1 MEPQK
6 KPQDPQLDLKS
17 NLRRGEEAAQRSF
30 SNHRDAY
37 VPLPSFRSN
46 APDKSNKKLKGII
59 IAVALAAVLG
69 AGMLSYRYEPFF
81 FANHVQQANSLHLT
95 LGAGDLDKNT
105 TVQAIEA
112 LKNGT
117 NIPLISTL
125 SDLAKTQLLNGERQ
139 FYQIPVLAKKDEL
152 RQGDRIRVAF
162 NGTFYGEYDLGQ
174 VPASLTLPL
183 KLGDTV
189 TITCL
194 SVGEGKQSLS
204 FTMNTFLNPVE
215 TDPLKPG
222 DQEVWS
228 VVRVFP

>member
-1 MEPQK
+1 M
-6 KPQDPQLDLKS
+6 
-17 NLRRGEEAAQRSF
+17 
-30 SNHRDAY
+30 
-37 VPLPSFRSN
+37 
-46 APDKSNKKLKGII
+46 
-59 IAVALAAVLG
+59 
-69 AGMLSYRYEPFF
+69 
-81 FANHVQQANSLHLT
+81 
-95 LGAGDLDKNT
+95 
-105 TVQAIEA
+105 QAIEA
-112 LKNGT
+112 LKKGA

-125 SDLAKTQLLNGERQ
+125 SDLARTELLNGERQ
-139 FYQIPVLAKKDEL
+139 FYQIPVLAKQKDEL

-174 VPASLTLPL
+174 VPATLTLPL

-194 SVGEGKQSLS
+194 SVSEGKQSLS